1 MVTMTAQQKSIFLRI
16 RDFLTSYV
24 AFSDPRFAD
33 VCALWV
39 MGTHVYQRFDSFGY
53 LVITAATK
61 RAGKSVLAELM
72 SMLSHQ
78 SKMGSGLS
86 ASVMREY
93 ISKGNTVFFDE
104 SETAN
109 SEAAGQMRSYL
120 NIGYRKGQ
128 MIPVRTSPTEIIEIP
143 AYSPKAFILIGDVN
157 DTLRDRSVVIEM
169 IRVAR
174 PPQVYRYSQ
183 ALAEAAEIIGAI
195 DKHGDSQMHEAINS
209 AYKGEIFDAYEIDV
223 LQGREGEVWTTIL
236 SLAQAFCPDRMNTII
251 ACATDLAA
259 IKQTTEK
266 RTFSDIRIEAENSA
280 NVDLFSDYAL
290 RDLMSVFKRSEDRI
304 ASMDAIER
312 MKAIPTSPW
321 RTYKG
326 TGLDA
331 TMLGELL
338 NIHFKKGTTSTKQSK
353 TTKPIRMG
361 KKIVRGYYRK
371 DVKAAFDKLGAK

>member
-1 MVTMTAQQKSIFLRI
+1 MTAQQKSIFLRI
-16 RDFLTSYV
+16 REFLTSYV
-24 AFSDPRFAD
+24 AFSDERYAD
-33 VCALWV
+33 VCALWI

-72 SMLSHQ
+72 SMLAHHP
-78 SKMGSGLS
+78 KMGSGLS

-109 SEAAGQMRSYL
+109 SEAAGAMRSYL

-128 MIPVRTSPTEIIEIP
+128 MIPVRVSPTEIIEVP

-169 IRVAR
+169 VRVAR
-174 PPQVYRYSQ
+174 PPRVYRFSEAQ
-183 ALAEAAEIIGAI
+183 SEALEITGPL
-195 DKHGDSQMHEAINS
+195 DRDNDSPMHHAINA
-209 AYKGEIFDAYEIDV
+209 AYKGEIFDAYDIDV

-236 SLAQAFCPDRMNTII
+236 SLAQAFCPDRLNTII
-251 ACATDLAA
+251 SCATDLAA

-266 RTFSDIRIEAENSA
+266 RTFSEIRTEAENAA
-280 NVDLFSDYAL
+280 NTDLFSDYAL
-290 RDLMSVFKRSEDRI
+290 RDLMSVFKRGEDRL
-304 ASMDAIER
+304 ASMEAIER

-331 TMLGELL
+331 TMLGDLL
-338 NIHFKKGTTSTKQSK
+338 NIHFRKGTTKQKQSK
-353 TTKPIRMG
+353 TTKPIRIG
-361 KKIVRGYYRK
+361 KKVVRGYYRADIK
-371 DVKAAFDKLGAK
+371 TAFDKLGAK

>member
-1 MVTMTAQQKSIFLRI
+1 MTAQQKSIFLRI

-24 AFSDPRFAD
+24 AFSDERFAD
-33 VCALWV
+33 VCALWI

-72 SMLSHQ
+72 AMLSHQ

-128 MIPVRTSPTEIIEIP
+128 MIPVRVSPTEIIEIP

-169 IRVAR
+169 VRVAR
-174 PPQVYRYSQ
+174 PPQVYRYSA
-183 ALAEAAEIIGAI
+183 ALEQAAEITGPI
-195 DKHGDSQMHEAINS
+195 DQYGESHMHQEINAS
-209 AYKGEIFDAYEIDV
+209 YKGEIFDAYEIDV

-236 SLAQAFCPDRMNTII
+236 SLAQAFCPERMDTII
-251 ACATDLAA
+251 SCATDLAS

-266 RTFSDIRIEAENSA
+266 RTFSAIRRDAETT
-280 NVDLFSDYAL
+280 
-290 RDLMSVFKRSEDRI
+290 
-304 ASMDAIER
+304 ASMDLFGDYAVRDLLSVFHRKEDRLSSADAIAR
-312 MKAIPTSPW
+312 MKEIPTSPW

-331 TMLGELL
+331 DMLGDLL
-338 NIHFKKGTTSTKQSK
+338 SLHFPQNTKTGKRIKS
-353 TTKPIRMG
+353 IRIG
-361 KKIVRGYYRK
+361 KKIVRGFYRK
-371 DVKAAFDKLGAK
+371 DVEAAAKKIGGK